1 MRMQTVFMLIFKTVE
16 VSIPWVLH
24 GNMLVQPIDKGE
36 LERTVPTGKRVQ
48 FLERHKLR
56 AELQVAGFEKGG
68 GGRETV

>member
-48 FLERHKLR
+48 FLERLKVKQALKLL
-56 AELQVAGFEKGG
+56 A
-68 GGRETV
+68 